1 MTDEVEKTQENQG
14 GMPLFFRNPVPLD
27 SGKHAK
33 AGIKS
38 KQSLTFTRKT
48 NSIPVNAI
56 EFIEAAKHYPIVF
69 TTDEL
74 ALPAVIVGLEQENY
88 FVDAK
93 GNWKEA
99 AYVPAYVR
107 KYPFVFMEVPEKQQ
121 YLLCVDDEA
130 ELFTNKATDENLAF
144 YKDGQPSDLT
154 KQALEFCTA
163 FHNHYL
169 ITRNFCKDLKEADL
183 LTPNQS
189 DAKLFNGR
197 QIRLGGFQL
206 IDEAKFNALPDDKIL
221 EFRKKGWLP
230 FIYFA
235 LMSAS
240 NWKKVVDMAADI
252 ERGNQKAA

>member
-1 MTDEVEKTQENQG
+1 MTDTPENTPQAKAAL
-14 GMPLFFRNPVPLD
+14 PLFFQKPVPLD
-27 SGKHAK
+27 SAKHGK

-38 KQSLTFTRKT
+38 KQGLSFTRKT

-69 TTDEL
+69 TMDEL

-93 GNWKEA
+93 GNWKDGS
-99 AYVPAYVR
+99 YVPAYVR

-121 YLLCVDDEA
+121 YLLCVDEEA
-130 ELFTNKATDENLAF
+130 DVFATKVSDENLAF

-169 ITRNFCKDLKEADL
+169 ITKNLCKDLKDADL

-206 IDEAKFNALPDDKIL
+206 LDEAKFNALPDEKIL

-235 LMSAS
+235 LQSAS
-240 NWKKVVDMAADI
+240 NWKRIVDMAADM
-252 ERGNQKAA
+252 ERSQKAA

>member
-1 MTDEVEKTQENQG
+1 MTDTPEQTQENKG
-14 GMPLFFRNPVPLD
+14 NLPLFFRKPVPLD
-27 SGKHAK
+27 STKHGK
-33 AGIKS
+33 AGIKN
-38 KQSLTFTRKT
+38 KQGLAFTRST
-48 NSIPVNAI
+48 NSVPLNAI

-74 ALPAVIVGLEQENY
+74 ALPAAIVGLEQENY
-88 FVDAK
+88 FVDSK
-93 GNWKEA
+93 GTWKEGT
-99 AYVPAYVR
+99 YIPAYVR
-107 KYPFVFMEVPEKQQ
+107 KYPFVFMEVPEQQQ
-121 YLLCVDDEA
+121 YLLCIDEDA
-130 ELFTNKATDENLAF
+130 ELFASKVTDEKMAF
-144 YKDGQPSDLT
+144 YKDGQPSELT

-163 FHNHYL
+163 FHNHYM
-169 ITRNFCKDLKEADL
+169 ITRNLCKDLKEADL

-189 DAKLFNGR
+189 DAKLYNGR

-240 NWKKVVDMAADI
+240 NWKKIVDMAAEV
-252 ERGNQKAA
+252 ERTQKAA